1 MLKGRSG
8 GPTEAGFAYGL
19 DRVPYDN
26 YPALLHE
33 GERVLTASEARAQD
47 REGGRQIV
55 VNISGEW
62 HVRDESDV
70 QAIAEA
76 LATRLERAAVAA
88 APR

>member
-1 MLKGRSG
+1 M
-8 GPTEAGFAYGL
+8 
-19 DRVPYDN
+19 PYDN